1 MIRSSLSSA
10 LSRHYT
16 PAGIA
21 VIPAGNTRQPD
32 GVKPATLSP
41 ARPGRVR
48 AIAAAGAA
56 FGGRRKNPHVIRMS
70 ILLSLERLIKV
81 R

>member
-10 LSRHYT
+10 GSRHYT

-21 VIPAGNTRQPD
+21 VIPAGNTRQPHGITSD
-32 GVKPATLSP
+32 TSSP

-48 AIAAAGAA
+48 AIVAAGAA
-56 FGGRRKNPHVIRMS
+56 FRGRRKNPHVIRMS

>member
-10 LSRHYT
+10 RSRHYI

-21 VIPAGNTRQPD
+21 VIPAGNTSQPD
-32 GVKPATLSP
+32 GATSGTLSP

-48 AIAAAGAA
+48 EMVETGAA
-56 FGGRRKNPHVIRMS
+56 FGGHRKDPHVIRMS
-70 ILLSLERLIKV
+70 ILLSLERLIKA

>member
-10 LSRHYT
+10 RSRHYA

-21 VIPAGNTRQPD
+21 VIPAGNTRQID
-32 GVKPATLSP
+32 GVASGTFSP

-48 AIAAAGAA
+48 AIVEAGAA

-70 ILLSLERLIKV
+70 ILLSLERLIKIK
-81 R
+81 